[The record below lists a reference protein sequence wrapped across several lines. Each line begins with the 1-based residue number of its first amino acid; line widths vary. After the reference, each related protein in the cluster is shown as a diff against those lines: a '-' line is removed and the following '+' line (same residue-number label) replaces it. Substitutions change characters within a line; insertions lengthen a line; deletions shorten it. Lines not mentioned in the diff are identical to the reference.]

1 MKENQ
6 TGSLADGRVAI
17 SYMLP
22 SIRHES
28 CFTVTNEQAA
38 NGLGQKRVTQVTSMS
53 PASTEQTRVVE
64 ENPLGWCRVAGI
76 LEFGDEKAVMLE

>member
-1 MKENQ
+1 MELKTETQKVKLVEENQ

-28 CFTVTNEQAA
+28 CFTVTNGQAA
-38 NGLGQKRVTQVTSMS
+38 NGLGEKCVTQVTSIEWRT
-53 PASTEQTRVVE
+53 PANTEWTSVVE
-64 ENPLGWCRVAGI
+64 EIPLDGI
-76 LEFGDEKAVMLE
+76 T